1 MTGSGSIMQLL
12 FSPLRV
18 SSHNPVCIIP
28 TGRKIFN
35 TTINN
40 NAFIKLTDYA
50 RLFPPLLNHFNH
62 WRLSSLRTRDIL
74 YDYYRISKKKD
85 GEEKFRDGER
95 RKQTE
100 KYGNTF
106 AWLSL
111 SSDLLAG
118 CALIG
123 WESHMLDMLASDWL
137 ARISA

>member
-1 MTGSGSIMQLL
+1 MTDSGSIMQLL

-85 GEEKFRDGER
+85 DEEKFRDGER

-100 KYGNTF
+100 KIWKHIICLTLF
-106 AWLSL
+106 WLACWL
-111 SSDLLAG
+111 R
-118 CALIG
+118 
-123 WESHMLDMLASDWL
+123 SDWL
-137 ARISA
+137 RESHARHAGIWLASSN